1 MALGLIAAVSVGI
14 VLVITRLLTPVSTSP
29 YVSYTE
35 VERALAPPSTG
46 TASTSTGTAPTTGS
60 IPENVRRALE
70 GNEKV
75 LDGWLDVLRP
85 DEHEAFLQ
93 NLSVVISESEAKKA
107 SLIPVVNTM
116 KRLYFE
122 RRDTILGPYA
132 ASAKRTVLL
141 TELLLMAGLGGLF
154 VLVLVLLAV
163 ERHVREQPTPGSS
176 SAHTVTT
183 TA

>member
-1 MALGLIAAVSVGI
+1 
-14 VLVITRLLTPVSTSP
+14 
-29 YVSYTE
+29 
-35 VERALAPPSTG
+35 
-46 TASTSTGTAPTTGS
+46 
-60 IPENVRRALE
+60 
-70 GNEKV
+70 
-75 LDGWLDVLRP
+75 
-85 DEHEAFLQ
+85 
-93 NLSVVISESEAKKA
+93 VISESEAKKA

-163 ERHVREQPTPGSS
+163 ERHVREQTTPGSS